1 MPDPTSTG
9 TSPAA
14 SARVTLL
21 FCLCALYFIWGT
33 TYLAMRVVVLEVSP
47 FLMGGAR
54 FILAGTILL
63 VFLRLRGESL
73 PTLRQWLYA
82 APVGVCLF
90 VLGNGLVGLAEQ
102 RLSSAAAAVV
112 CATTPL
118 CAAALSPL
126 FGERFKR
133 AELLGTVLGFVGV
146 VVLFSGAEFKADLQS
161 ALLLACAP
169 VGWAFGSLLAR
180 KLPLAKGLM
189 SAATQMMTGGAVMTL
204 VAAARGEIAL
214 PNASAQAWASWVYLI
229 LFGSLVSFSAY
240 NWLLR
245 NTRPSLAMSY
255 SYVNPVVAVAMG
267 SLVGNEHLGPE
278 MIPALLLVTLATV
291 ATVRARSEPA
301 ARPERSADAE
311 AEPVRQT

>member
-1 MPDPTSTG
+1 MPDSTSTG
-9 TSPAA
+9 TSNAA

-21 FCLCALYFIWGT
+21 FCLGALYFIWGT

-54 FILAGTILL
+54 FLLAGGLL
-63 VFLRLRGESL
+63 LGFLRLKGDPL
-73 PTLRQWLYA
+73 PTLKQWLYA
-82 APVGVCLF
+82 APVGICLF

-102 RLSSAAAAVV
+102 SLSSAAAAVV

-118 CAAALSPL
+118 CAAALAPL
-126 FGERFKR
+126 FGERFR
-133 AELLGTVLGFVGV
+133 RQELLGTILGFVGV
-146 VVLFSGAEFKADLQS
+146 VVLFSGAEFKADLKS
-161 ALLLACAP
+161 ALILACAP
-169 VGWAFGSLLAR
+169 LGWAAGSLLAR
-180 KLPLAKGLM
+180 RLPLAKGLM
-189 SAATQMMTGGAVMTL
+189 SAATQMLTGGVVMTL
-204 VAAARGEIAL
+204 VAAVRGELAV
-214 PNASAQAWASWVYLI
+214 PRASAEAWASWVYLI

-267 SLVGNEHLGPE
+267 ALVGHERLGPE

-291 ATVRARSEPA
+291 ATVKAKATEPPNVTPA
-301 ARPERSADAE
+301 ALSRSS
-311 AEPVRQT
+311 